1 MLYQLIVVLVI
12 IAIIAA
18 VYYYM
23 HMNKPSAADRAKT
36 ARKVTGNESF
46 CSMKH

>member
-23 HMNKPSAADRAKT
+23 HMNQPSEAEKAKR
-36 ARKVTGNESF
+36 ARKITGNESF
-46 CSMKH
+46 CPMKR